1 MQTKEKA
8 RHACGGRARLHIDV
22 QFSIDRDR
30 RPHPADTYDVPDY
43 AGRKIEVA
51 PLLRLIREQDAF
63 RPCREPIAETC
74 DLGDRDGDR
83 NWFSDRV
90 RVSLGHVHSTCSA
103 SGLACAVR
111 AGRRHRDATPES
123 SHGLGLLRPAPRSG
137 AWPRPCRPRRRSVSA
152 RAQRH
157 GRRAARPRTG
167 ATIGVRSISRDPPFG
182 WRRRLPP
189 SPPKP
194 RTGDEAGGAG
204 PHRTSAPGRGH
215 HTTALSWTQCQSFLD
230 NIIAGFQPTFSFN
243 DPPNAHPTP
252 TRPRIVSATDS
263 NGASANRSM
272 YEGSQTPTLGEVH
285 MKTWMPLRASRRE
298 RADCGP
304 QRRAIARLALAAGGQ
319 HVQTRP

>member
-83 NWFSDRV
+83 SWFSHRV
-90 RVSLGHVHSTCSA
+90 RVSLGHVHSTCSG

-137 AWPRPCRPRRRSVSA
+137 AWPRPCRRRR
-152 RAQRH
+152 
-157 GRRAARPRTG
+157 G
-167 ATIGVRSISRDPPFG
+167 SISWDPPFG

-194 RTGDEAGGAG
+194 RTGDEAGGAESN
-204 PHRTSAPGRGH
+204 RTSVPGRGH

-230 NIIAGFQPTFSFN
+230 NIIAGFQPNLSLN
-243 DPPNAHPTP
+243 DRRNDDRTP
-252 TRPRIVSATDS
+252 TRARIVSATDS
-263 NGASANRSM
+263 KGASANRSM
-272 YEGSQTPTLGEVH
+272 YEGSQTPTLG
-285 MKTWMPLRASRRE
+285 
-298 RADCGP
+298 
-304 QRRAIARLALAAGGQ
+304 
-319 HVQTRP
+319 

>member
-43 AGRKIEVA
+43 ADRKIEVA
-51 PLLRLIREQDAF
+51 HLLRLIREQDAF

-83 NWFSDRV
+83 SWFSDRV
-90 RVSLGHVHSTCSA
+90 RVSLGHVHSTCSG

-137 AWPRPCRPRRRSVSA
+137 AWPRPCRRRRRSVSA
-152 RAQRH
+152 RVQGH
-157 GRRAARPRTG
+157 GRRAVKPLTG
-167 ATIGVRSISRDPPFG
+167 ATIGCRSISRDPPFG

-194 RTGDEAGGAG
+194 RTGDKAGGAG
-204 PHRTSAPGRGH
+204 SNRTSVPGRGH

-230 NIIAGFQPTFSFN
+230 NIIAGCRPNLSLNNTCPDEVRR
-243 DPPNAHPTP
+243 DPKMPCIESDCPIPGT
-252 TRPRIVSATDS
+252 
-263 NGASANRSM
+263 
-272 YEGSQTPTLGEVH
+272 QTLAF
-285 MKTWMPLRASRRE
+285 RRRE
-298 RADCGP
+298 GV
-304 QRRAIARLALAAGGQ
+304 AIL
-319 HVQTRP
+319 V